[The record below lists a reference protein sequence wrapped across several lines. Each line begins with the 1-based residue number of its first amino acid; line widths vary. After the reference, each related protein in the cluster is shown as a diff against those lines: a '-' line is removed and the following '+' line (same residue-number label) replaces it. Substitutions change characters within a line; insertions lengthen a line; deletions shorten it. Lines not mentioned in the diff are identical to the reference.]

1 MNRTMRALFSGK
13 QVTGLLLSL
22 LLVCMLAI
30 PMTAFSMPE
39 SGEMVSKRGTI
50 DDDFYAAGGTVD
62 INAVVAGDVVAA
74 GGDLFIGH
82 HIEGDVIAAGGTVT
96 IRGEVLDDVRTAGG
110 DITVDSII
118 GDDLIASGGRIRVSP
133 DALVSGEAW
142 LAGGDVY
149 IGGTVNRDLL
159 VGAGSVS
166 ISGVV
171 HGDVRVESGSLNI
184 LDGALLSGDVYYSGP
199 SEAFIH
205 PGSKITGQVHYEQ
218 VDWERPHEGMG
229 IFFALSMIV
238 ASIVFFKLFPGFTQS
253 TTDRLSTDPLK
264 SLGMGLVTF
273 IMVPV
278 IAALLMAVVVG
289 IWVGLSIMALYLV
302 AMITGMLIAFFAV
315 SGWGAKRFNIDI
327 SSTKRRLLLTAVVIF
342 VIGLLGNIP
351 VIGGL
356 LLFVLLLTGLGATT
370 LQLRALYKQ

>member
-1 MNRTMRALFSGK
+1 MNRTMRPLFSGK
-13 QVTGLLLSL
+13 QVTGLLLLFLS
-22 LLVCMLAI
+22 VCMLAI

-39 SGEMVSKRGTI
+39 SGETVSKRGTI

-82 HIEGDVIAAGGTVT
+82 HIEGDVIAAGGTIT

-118 GDDLIASGGRIRVSP
+118 GDDLIASGGRIKLSP
-133 DALVSGEAW
+133 DTQVSGEAW

-149 IGGTVNRDLL
+149 IAGTVNRDLV

-166 ISGVV
+166 IAGVV
-171 HGDVRVESGSLNI
+171 HGDVRIESGSLEI
-184 LDGALLSGDVYYSGP
+184 LDGALISGDVYYRGP
-199 SEAFIH
+199 GEAFIH
-205 PGSKITGQVHYEQ
+205 PDSKITGQLHYEQ

-238 ASIVFFKLFPGFTQS
+238 ASIVFYKLFPGFTQS
-253 TTDRLSTDPLK
+253 TTDRLSADPLK
-264 SLGMGLVTF
+264 SLGAGLVTF

-278 IAALLMAVVVG
+278 IAALLIAIVVG
-289 IWVGLSIMALYLV
+289 LWVGLSIMALYLV
-302 AMITGMLIAFFAV
+302 ALITGLLMAFFAV
-315 SGWGAKRFNIDI
+315 SDWSARRFNIDV
-327 SSTKRRLLLTAVVIF
+327 STNKRRLLVTAVVIF
-342 VIGLLGNIP
+342 VIALLGNIP
-351 VIGGL
+351 VVGGL
-356 LLFVLLLTGLGATT
+356 IMFVLLLTGLGAEVM
-370 LQLRALYKQ
+370 QLRMLYKQ

>member
-1 MNRTMRALFSGK
+1 MNTTMRLLSSGK
-13 QVTGLLLSL
+13 QGTGLLLL
-22 LLVCMLAI
+22 FLFVCMLAI
-30 PMTAFSMPE
+30 PMTALSMPE

-62 INAVVAGDVVAA
+62 INAVVAGDVVTA
-74 GGDLFIGH
+74 GGDLYIGH

-118 GDDLIASGGRIRVSP
+118 GDDLIASGGRIKLSP

-149 IGGTVNRDLL
+149 IGGTVNRNLN

-166 ISGVV
+166 IAGVV
-171 HGDVRVESGSLNI
+171 HGDVKVESGSLKI
-184 LDGALLSGDVYYSGP
+184 LDGALISGDVYYRGP
-199 SEAFIH
+199 SEASIH

-238 ASIVFFKLFPGFTQS
+238 ASIFLFKLFPGFTQS

-264 SLGMGLVTF
+264 SMGAGLVIF
-273 IMVPV
+273 IMIPV
-278 IAALLMAVVVG
+278 IAALLMAIVVG

-302 AMITGMLIAFFAV
+302 ALITGLLMAFFAL
-315 SGWGAKRFNIDI
+315 SDWSAGRFNIDV
-327 SSTKRRLLLTAVVIF
+327 SSTKRRLLVTAIVIF
-342 VIGLLGNIP
+342 IIALLGNIP

-356 LLFVLLLTGLGATT
+356 IMFVLLLTGLGAET
-370 LQLRALYKQ
+370 LQLRAMYKQ

>member
-1 MNRTMRALFSGK
+1 MNRILKYLDGTKLLA
-13 QVTGLLLSL
+13 VALLLTFGL
-22 LLVCMLAI
+22 PLTVYA
-30 PMTAFSMPE
+30 MPE

-62 INAVVAGDVVAA
+62 INALVAGDVVAA

-118 GDDLIASGGRIRVSP
+118 GDDLIASGGRIKLSP

-149 IGGTVNRDLL
+149 IAGTVNRDLII
-159 VGAGSVS
+159 GAGSVS

-171 HGDVRVESGSLNI
+171 HGDVKVESGGLRI
-184 LDGALLSGDVYYSGP
+184 LDGALISGDVYYRGP
-199 SEAFIH
+199 NEADIH
-205 PGSKITGQVHYEQ
+205 PGSKITGQLHYEQ

-229 IFFALSMIV
+229 IVFALSMII
-238 ASIVFFKLFPGFTQS
+238 ASIVFYKLLPGFTQS
-253 TTDRLSTDPLK
+253 TTGRLSADPLK
-264 SLGMGLVTF
+264 SLGAGLVTL

-278 IAALLMAVVVG
+278 ISALLMAVVVG
-289 IWVGLSIMALYLV
+289 IWVGLSFMALYLV
-302 AMITGMLIAFFAV
+302 ALITGLLIAFFAV
-315 SGWGAKRFNIDI
+315 SEWIAGRFNIDV
-327 SSTKRRLLLTAVVIF
+327 SSTKRRLLVTAVVIF
-342 VIGLLGNIP
+342 VVGLLGNIP
-351 VIGGL
+351 VFGGL
-356 LLFVLLLTGLGATT
+356 LLFVLLLTGLGALT
-370 LQLRALYKQ
+370 LQLRAQYKQ